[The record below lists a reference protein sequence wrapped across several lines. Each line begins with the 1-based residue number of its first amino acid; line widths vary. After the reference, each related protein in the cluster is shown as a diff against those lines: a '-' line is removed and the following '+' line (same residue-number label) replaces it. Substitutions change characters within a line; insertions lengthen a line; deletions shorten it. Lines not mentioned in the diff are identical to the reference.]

1 MEEKKDRKMKGNKDI
16 NVEKGNKDKRCGRAE
31 VNGVKE
37 RQMYTGRKR
46 DKGKKQRQKCGERK
60 ERQKA
65 WKSGVKWSKRKLDV
79 WRI

>member
-1 MEEKKDRKMKGNKDI
+1 
-16 NVEKGNKDKRCGRAE
+16 
-31 VNGVKE
+31 
-37 RQMYTGRKR
+37 MYTGRKR

>member
-37 RQMYTGRKR
+37 R
-46 DKGKKQRQKCGERK
+46 
-60 ERQKA
+60 
-65 WKSGVKWSKRKLDV
+65 
-79 WRI
+79 